1 MARWTD
7 DERAGAKLML
17 EAAGYPQRKGALTQ
31 VANNLR
37 IPATTLRR
45 WHLGLSNPPPAETVK
60 RKKIDL
66 QQAIKD
72 EIAAALVEMGSA
84 RADASYRDLGTVTGI
99 LIDKLQLLNGEPTA
113 NTNQRIVIEYV
124 DDEDIVAQAAAVAER
139 SYSDSAAV

>member
-7 DERAGAKLML
+7 NERADAILML
-17 EAAGYPQRKGALTQ
+17 QAAGYPARKGALTQ
-31 VANNLR
+31 VANNLH

-84 RADASYRDLGTVTGI
+84 RADASYRDLGTVAAI

-113 NTNQRIVIEYV
+113 NTNQRILIEYA
-124 DDEDIVAQAAAVAER
+124 DDEDIVTQAAGVAER
-139 SYSDSAAV
+139 RYQDGTEI